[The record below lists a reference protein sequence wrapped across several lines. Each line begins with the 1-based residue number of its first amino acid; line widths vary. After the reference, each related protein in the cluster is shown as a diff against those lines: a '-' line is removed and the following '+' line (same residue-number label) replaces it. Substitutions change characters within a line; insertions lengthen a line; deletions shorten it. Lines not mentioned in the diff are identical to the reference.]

1 MNKKIVLLR
10 RKRLGNTSVN
20 AVKEFSKNN
29 IEVVRND
36 KPIPQDSDLLIRWG
50 CTSKVSSKNTLNK
63 SNAIHAVNDKINSR
77 LKMEENNISTPKVFK
92 SSAEAKY
99 PCIMRP
105 TKHSQG
111 KNLWLCNSHADVLRF
126 SNKKIIK
133 KLGYYL
139 SEYIE
144 KEREFGVFIFNDRI
158 TSVIEKVGKNS
169 ESNKSIA
176 WNVSQGTH
184 SFENINWTDWPID
197 VCVESL
203 KAIKLFDLDFG
214 RVDVIYKDGKAY
226 ILEIN
231 SAHSLTSPYRQE
243 VFAKCVDYLLENGK
257 VQKEIEFEKVKT
269 YKSIIHPALRPN
281 NNGLNL

>member
-1 MNKKIVLLR
+1 MNKKIILLR
-10 RKRLGNTSVN
+10 RKRLGNTS
-20 AVKEFSKNN
+20 AKGIKQFLSNN
-29 IEVVRND
+29 IEIVRND
-36 KPIPQDSDLLIRWG
+36 KEITENVDLLIRWG

-63 SNAIHAVNDKINSR
+63 SDSIHAVNNKIESR

-111 KNLWLCNSHADVLRF
+111 RNLWLCNSHADVSRF

-144 KEREFGVFIFNDRI
+144 KEREFGVFVFDNRI
-158 TSVIEKVGKNS
+158 TSVIEKIGKNN

-176 WNVSQGTH
+176 WNVAQGTH
-184 SFENINWTDWPID
+184 SFQNINWADWPID

-214 RVDVIYKDGKAY
+214 RVDVIYKEGKPY

-243 VFAKCVDYLLENGK
+243 VFAKCVDYLIENGK
-257 VQKEIEFEKVKT
+257 AQNEIDFNKVKT
-269 YKSIIHPALRPN
+269 YKSIIHPALRLN
-281 NNGLNL
+281 NNKINL